1 MFKECQRM
9 TVWDAVIVEGLGNT
23 RGSKA
28 NLILLLCVIKWMAHH
43 LLNSILCKISQVE
56 GRGLY

>member
-1 MFKECQRM
+1 M